1 MIQCTIHL
9 LSRSNLDKVIQN
21 TYAHII
27 NSDYIHVTT
36 SAIYVYLIKSHI
48 HVFIHVHAYALKTT
62 EMN

>member
-21 TYAHII
+21 TYTHII

-36 SAIYVYLIKSHI
+36 SAIYVYLIKKVI
-48 HVFIHVHAYALKTT
+48 YMYLYMYNHAYA
-62 EMN
+62 